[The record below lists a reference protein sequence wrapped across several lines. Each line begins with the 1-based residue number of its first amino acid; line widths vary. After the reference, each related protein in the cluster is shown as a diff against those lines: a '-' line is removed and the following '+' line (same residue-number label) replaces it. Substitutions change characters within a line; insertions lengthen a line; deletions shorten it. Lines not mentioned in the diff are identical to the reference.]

1 MPSALLFI
9 LLGVMWA
16 VVLVPMWLRK
26 HDEANESRSVDR
38 FSRALRS
45 LSSGRQGGDEAQDA
59 YDTVVVESRG
69 KVPAPRDV
77 MMPGRPAA
85 AQGARVT
92 VSGPIRPR
100 GRRAASA
107 ATRRRR
113 LVLGLLLVAAA
124 LLAGGLLHRTPVWL
138 VAVPLVVVALVL
150 VSARRQAA
158 RRAEMA
164 RRRRTRESLGAAA
177 RLAQAEHDRQAPA
190 RRGSRRIM
198 PGPGENGADA
208 VDVGFDEVSEGAGL
222 DDGAWHAVPTTLPTY
237 VTAPAATAV
246 PRVIDRATPGG
257 LSGAAMVEQARRT
270 RHAEADDSGMRV
282 ESFEI
287 SVSRPADRHAADYAE
302 QYVDTSAGSAEL
314 DGLVADDE
322 DAISALVEDPRT
334 GTGRVGYRRAA
345 G

>member
-45 LSSGRQGGDEAQDA
+45 LSSGRQDRDEQDA

-69 KVPAPRDV
+69 RVPSPRDV
-77 MMPGRPAA
+77 MMPGRPAS
-85 AQGARVT
+85 AQGVHVT
-92 VSGPIRPR
+92 VSGATGARQPRRP
-100 GRRAASA
+100 ASA

-113 LVLGLLLVAAA
+113 VVLALLLVAAA
-124 LLAGGLLHRTPVWL
+124 LLTGGLLHRVPVWL
-138 VAVPLVVVALVL
+138 VALPLIVVVVVL
-150 VSARRQAA
+150 IGARRQAS
-158 RRAEMA
+158 RRAEIA
-164 RRRRTRESLGAAA
+164 RRRRTREHLGAAA
-177 RLAQAEHDRQAPA
+177 RLAQAEHERQAPV
-190 RRGSRRIM
+190 RRGSREIM
-198 PGPGENGADA
+198 PGPGERVVDSPGGVGVDEALVGPELAD
-208 VDVGFDEVSEGAGL
+208 D
-222 DDGAWHAVPTTLPTY
+222 AWHAVPTTLPTY

-270 RHAEADDSGMRV
+270 RQAEADESGMRV

-287 SVSRPADRHAADYAE
+287 SVSRPAARHTQDYAE
-302 QYVDTSAGSAEL
+302 QYVDTSAGAAEL
-314 DGLVADDE
+314 DGLVADADE
-322 DAISALVEDPRT
+322 ISALVEDPRS
-334 GTGRVGYRRAA
+334 GVGRLGFRRAA